1 MHDGQKVLLV
11 DDEADVLLTMRM
23 LLQGEGHD
31 VAVASDGGEAI
42 DLIERWAPAV
52 VVLDIRMPVLDGW
65 YVLAELGN
73 RRNPPRVIVCT
84 ANADVRDHP
93 RARSLGAETVLVKPY
108 DPEELIRLVA
118 ATGAAVAGRS
128 AGSSSLSS

>member
-1 MHDGQKVLLV
+1 METGQKVLLV

-23 LLQGEGHD
+23 LLQSEGHT

-42 DLIERWAPAV
+42 AVIDQWSPAV

-73 RRNPPRVIVCT
+73 RRAGPRVIVCT
-84 ANADVRDHP
+84 ANADVRDHT
-93 RARSLGAETVLVKPY
+93 RARSLGAEVVLVKPY

-118 ATGAAVAGRS
+118 APRHAASLGNTGA
-128 AGSSSLSS
+128 

>member
-1 MHDGQKVLLV
+1 MDVGQKVLLV

-23 LLQGEGHD
+23 LLQSEGHT

-42 DLIERWAPAV
+42 AVIDQWSPAV

-73 RRNPPRVIVCT
+73 RRSGPRVIVCT
-84 ANADVRDHP
+84 ANADVRDHT
-93 RARSLGAETVLVKPY
+93 RARSLGAEVVLVKPY
-108 DPEELIRLVA
+108 DPEELVRLVA
-118 ATGAAVAGRS
+118 ATRHAAAG
-128 AGSSSLSS
+128 